1 MTRGRTGATLAIVV
15 ILLLGAAG
23 CGQMGPL
30 TLPDDDV
37 VDDEVDEDGDDA
49 NER

>member
-1 MTRGRTGATLAIVV
+1 MIGRPKPATLAAIM
-15 ILLLGAAG
+15 LLMFGVSA

-30 TLPDDDV
+30 TLPDDV
-37 VDDEVDEDGDDA
+37 VDEAEEDGDDA